1 MRVYKIL
8 FILIL
13 LMLSVICNGCEKDP
27 VSMGDKEHENASE
40 QEVYG
45 LSTIIV
51 TCNDEKG
58 RPLKEGRVALY
69 PDNNTNFIKKQ
80 FTNEIGIAVF
90 DSISSGNYTV
100 IAWYYAPDKASI
112 YQFEDYIDIKNN
124 QIIETKFIVPSYG
137 GIIISPINEQQPII
151 TLLII
156 KDGNIENIQMGIPNI
171 SPIVSI
177 ISPNDNNYQNN
188 CDIQLIGD
196 GFDIEDGE
204 LSFDAY
210 TWYSD
215 IDGELGTGREIKV
228 DRLNI
233 GHHTISLTCTDS
245 NQNETETSIE
255 LKVYFFNENT
265 YYPIPYEGYWNYQY
279 INGDFTVNTIQ
290 GEREFWSIT
299 NLKVSTVDVNTR
311 NSLMEFTITR
321 DDSTKSC
328 LYHVVDYYETDS
340 DNAYV
345 SKTTEQL
352 IIYDDNIGI
361 DEPIEQIDIET
372 DYSPRYL
379 LIKNHMDI
387 PSVSSYDT
395 NVTANVT
402 WSYNYSDGGTITF
415 SENIAI
421 ETTYEVG
428 EPETI
433 ESELGTFDTV
443 PLTITTGEAV
453 RKWWLAK
460 GIGIV
465 KLEFNTFEFPL
476 SATLYDTNI
485 FSFAENGQAQ
495 KYAVS
500 HSYPDHIQKE
510 LKNQSNTPERMLEL
524 CRLLRGL
531 CPQ

>member
-210 TWYSD
+210 
-215 IDGELGTGREIKV
+215 
-228 DRLNI
+228 
-233 GHHTISLTCTDS
+233 
-245 NQNETETSIE
+245 
-255 LKVYFFNENT
+255 
-265 YYPIPYEGYWNYQY
+265 
-279 INGDFTVNTIQ
+279 
-290 GEREFWSIT
+290 
-299 NLKVSTVDVNTR
+299 
-311 NSLMEFTITR
+311 
-321 DDSTKSC
+321 
-328 LYHVVDYYETDS
+328 
-340 DNAYV
+340 
-345 SKTTEQL
+345 
-352 IIYDDNIGI
+352 
-361 DEPIEQIDIET
+361 
-372 DYSPRYL
+372 
-379 LIKNHMDI
+379 
-387 PSVSSYDT
+387 
-395 NVTANVT
+395 
-402 WSYNYSDGGTITF
+402 
-415 SENIAI
+415 
-421 ETTYEVG
+421 
-428 EPETI
+428 
-433 ESELGTFDTV
+433 
-443 PLTITTGEAV
+443 
-453 RKWWLAK
+453 
-460 GIGIV
+460 
-465 KLEFNTFEFPL
+465 
-476 SATLYDTNI
+476 
-485 FSFAENGQAQ
+485 
-495 KYAVS
+495 
-500 HSYPDHIQKE
+500 
-510 LKNQSNTPERMLEL
+510 
-524 CRLLRGL
+524 
-531 CPQ
+531 